1 MKTDQLRPFRSAERK
16 SSSITASPSTR
27 RNVFVPL
34 FPLPTSASHS
44 PSQKSK
50 SSGPAIP
57 TVRVSAVMSAGTAR
71 ATRAFSER
79 GRSARG
85 ALVLLL
91 RQVLRVVRGE
101 PSCEVA
107 RELRRSGGES
117 GESHAP
123 GRLLPGALRLLD
135 LRDLGAELLAEA
147 FPRAPLQLLEVAAEV
162 LDDPLDLRVRALRAR
177 IAHALRDGRAAERSH
192 GAEGAEDGG
201 GLPPHERG
209 GVQVRLRARDQRVDI
224 TVDRAAQLA

>member
-27 RNVFVPL
+27 RSVFVPL

-50 SSGPAIP
+50 SSGAAIP
-57 TVRVSAVMSAGTAR
+57 IAGVSAVMSAGTAR

-91 RQVLRVVRGE
+91 RQVLGVVRGE
-101 PSCEVA
+101 PSREVA
-107 RELRRSGGES
+107 RELRRSGGQRRK
-117 GESHAP
+117 SHTP
-123 GRLLPGALRLLD
+123 GGFLRAALWLLD
-135 LRDLGAELLAEA
+135 LRDLRAELLAEA
-147 FPRAPLQLLEVAAEV
+147 LPCAPLQLLEVAAEV
-162 LDDPLDLRVRALRAR
+162 LDDPLDLRVRTLRAR
-177 IAHALRDGRAAERSH
+177 VPHALRDGGAAERSD
-192 GAEGAEDGG
+192 GAEGPEDRG
-201 GLPPHERG
+201 GLPP
-209 GVQVRLRARDQRVDI
+209 
-224 TVDRAAQLA
+224 